1 MMASKEISDVSISQK
16 EASLADSSPT
26 SPSRS
31 VEDIS
36 PAPSTPLPP
45 ADLEKADSKPKP
57 PPYTAFTP
65 SRQTFILLIA
75 TAAGFFSPLTGAVYL
90 PSLILFEEVFSTTSS
105 IINATI
111 TVYMA
116 VFAVAPLFGAAASDY
131 GGRKTVYVVT
141 LVRAD

>member
-75 TAAGFFSPLTGAVYL
+75 TAAGFFC
-90 PSLILFEEVFSTTSS
+90 TTSS